1 MRLLAMLLMFM
12 PSIHQPSLFCQ
23 KQICHSKTAIKLTWC
38 SLSHPLIKG
47 RYPVYGLASGSGVS
61 SQPPCIILT
70 WGCCDMSATGWE
82 SMKRWRFAA
91 LLRFCDERQRCLLF
105 TSSWRMWVRSLSLLS
120 VKMSCCLRAVFRR
133 CVGAVIGSGPG
144 DLASNKLLLKT
155 FPPPGC
161 LRYF

>member
-105 TSSWRMWVRSLSLLS
+105 TSSWRMWVRSLRSS
-120 VKMSCCLRAVFRR
+120 PLRWAAVWGQFLEGVLELWLAR
-133 CVGAVIGSGPG
+133 GQEIWQVINYSW
-144 DLASNKLLLKT
+144 KLFLHLVV
-155 FPPPGC
+155 
-161 LRYF
+161 